1 MDYIVVDTSSIV
13 YATAHK
19 RDLCEILLAGM
30 GLKAVVSSGVFREL
44 RTIGSGRG
52 SDSGSAR
59 AGAVLLKNHGVKVIN
74 NNSYVDIWIEEYALR
89 HRLPVC
95 TNDTKLKKRLRAEG
109 LSVFSV
115 SSDGKIR

>member
-1 MDYIVVDTSSIV
+1 MDCIVVDTSSVI
-13 YATAHK
+13 YATAHRK
-19 RDLCEILLAGM
+19 DICESLLAGM
-30 GLKAVVSSGVFREL
+30 GLKAVVSSGVLREL
-44 RTIGSGRG
+44 RKIGGGKG
-52 SDSGSAR
+52 SNAGSAR

-95 TNDTKLKKRLRAEG
+95 TNDTKLKKRLSAEG